1 MSGSS
6 RIRSDGPVVGASASA
21 PEPAEPPQVT
31 PPLPV
36 AEPEPAPVPSPREPP
51 PDEGHEDQPPAGSE
65 ADDKA
70 QKRFH
75 QLTRE
80 KYEAEARA
88 RAAEQRLAMLQQPQR
103 PQPQPGQSPADAEA
117 EARAF
122 DRFQA
127 QQAAQIFN
135 TACDNLW
142 DEGCREYGTEGMA
155 EAKRALDA
163 VGWGND
169 AYALQSLTELPD
181 GHRIYRE
188 LAADL
193 DNAARI
199 LRLPHNKRQIEL
211 AWLSN
216 RGGRGTN
223 REPDDGMD
231 TTREPAPVSRA
242 PAPIRPIGARSAPR
256 ELPLDHKDVSMAE
269 FIRRRDRDSRP
280 SRIAR

>member
-1 MSGSS
+1 MTGSS
-6 RIRSDGPVVGASASA
+6 RIRSDGPVVGASA
-21 PEPAEPPQVT
+21 PEPAEPPPPT
-31 PPLPV
+31 PPPVPV
-36 AEPEPAPVPSPREPP
+36 AEPPPAREPEPREPS
-51 PDEGHEDQPPAGSE
+51 PDEGHEDLPPAGSE

-88 RAAEQRLAMLQQPQR
+88 RAAEQRLAMMQQPQR
-103 PQPQPGQSPADAEA
+103 PQPQPGQSPADAAA

-122 DRFQA
+122 ERFQA

-142 DEGCREYGTEGMA
+142 DEGCREYGGEQMA

-169 AYALQSLTELPD
+169 PYALQSLTELPD

-211 AWLSN
+211 AWLSSRGARREAGEEGGN
-216 RGGRGTN
+216 R
-223 REPDDGMD
+223 DV
-231 TTREPAPVSRA
+231 PVTRA
-242 PAPIRPIGARSAPR
+242 PDPIRPIGARSAPR

-269 FIRRRDRDSRP
+269 FIRRRDRETRP
-280 SRIAR
+280 SRISR

>member
-1 MSGSS
+1 MAGSS
-6 RIRSDGPVVGASASA
+6 RIRSDGPVVGASA
-21 PEPAEPPQVT
+21 PEPPAETPQVT
-31 PPLPV
+31 PPVPV
-36 AEPEPAPVPSPREPP
+36 AEPTPPPPEPRDPP
-51 PDEGHEDQPPAGSE
+51 PDDSHEEQPPAGSE
-65 ADDKA
+65 PEDKSE
-70 QKRFH
+70 KRIR

-80 KYEAEARA
+80 KYEAERRA
-88 RAAEQRLAMLQQPQR
+88 RDAEARWQQMQQPQR
-103 PQPQPGQSPADAEA
+103 PQPQPGQSPADAAA

-142 DEGCREYGTEGMA
+142 DEGCREYGGETMA

-216 RGGRGTN
+216 RGARGGTN
-223 REPDDGMD
+223 REPDQGMD
-231 TTREPAPVSRA
+231 TNREPAPVTRA

-269 FIRRRDRDSRP
+269 FIRRRDKESRP

>member
-1 MSGSS
+1 MAGSS
-6 RIRSDGPVVGASASA
+6 RIRSDGPVVGASAPEPVEPPPAPA
-21 PEPAEPPQVT
+21 PEPT
-31 PPLPV
+31 PPPV
-36 AEPEPAPVPSPREPP
+36 AEPAPPAPEPREPP
-51 PDEGHEDQPPAGSE
+51 AEGHEDPPPAGSE

-88 RAAEQRLAMLQQPQR
+88 RAAEQRLAMMQQPQR
-103 PQPQPGQSPADAEA
+103 PQPQPGQSPADAAA

-142 DEGCREYGTEGMA
+142 DEGCREYGGEQMA

-169 AYALQSLTELPD
+169 PYALQSLTELPD

-216 RGGRGTN
+216 RGR
-223 REPDDGMD
+223 RDPDNGADAN
-231 TTREPAPVSRA
+231 REPAPAPYTRA
-242 PAPIRPIGARSAPR
+242 PDPIRPIGARSAPR

-269 FIRRRDRDSRP
+269 FIRRRDRETRP
-280 SRIAR
+280 SRISR